1 MLNYQRVYQNDNVIV
16 AHVPSTQF
24 WPCGMVE
31 TIPKKGFFGSPPG
44 HSCASGLLRLGTQ
57 RMTMVEYVYQY
68 QVGKK
73 TGDCR

>member
-31 TIPKKGFFGSPPG
+31 TIPKKGFFGSPPARPFMCFRTAAFG
-44 HSCASGLLRLGTQ
+44 HPAHDHGGVRLPVPSG
-57 RMTMVEYVYQY
+57 
-68 QVGKK
+68 
-73 TGDCR
+73 